1 MYYCCVL
8 MKSCRK
14 TMSRHSGRFS
24 QKNSSLKKAFSA
36 FVKCGR
42 RQDGPVLDTA
52 LRPGPDGD
60 IFYMEKSGGTKIRRS
75 AQSAAAEQTVLRI
88 GKRISFAPGR
98 TEGRERKGKYST
110 KAYTTR
116 GSEKTH
122 CPGKECLSRHKM
134 GGRYSCSKRSNIPPT
149 SSWLRLNT
157 ARTAVNSRAGTKVK
171 EIAKTEDP
179 R

>member
-14 TMSRHSGRFS
+14 TMSWHSRRFS
-24 QKNSSLKKAFSA
+24 QKNSDLKKAFSA

-52 LRPGPDGD
+52 PRPGPDGD
-60 IFYMEKSGGTKIRRS
+60 IFYMEKSGGTKNPPQRTERRDG
-75 AQSAAAEQTVLRI
+75 ANRFKDWEKI
-88 GKRISFAPGR
+88 GFAPGR
-98 TEGRERKGKYST
+98 TKVLERKGKYST
-110 KAYTTR
+110 KAYTTKS
-116 GSEKTH
+116 SEKTH
-122 CPGKECLSRHKM
+122 CPEKECLSKRKTN
-134 GGRYSCSKRSNIPPT
+134 GRYSCSKRSNIPPT
-149 SSWLRLNT
+149 SSWLRLKT

>member
-14 TMSRHSGRFS
+14 TMSWHSRRFS
-24 QKNSSLKKAFSA
+24 QKNSALKKAFSA
-36 FVKCGR
+36 FVKCGL

-75 AQSAAAEQTVLRI
+75 AQGAAAEQTVLRI

-98 TEGRERKGKYST
+98 TKGRERKGKYST

-122 CPGKECLSRHKM
+122 CPGRNAC
-134 GGRYSCSKRSNIPPT
+134 P
-149 SSWLRLNT
+149 
-157 ARTAVNSRAGTKVK
+157 GTKWAGVT
-171 EIAKTEDP
+171 AAQRDRTYRRPVPGSD
-179 R
+179 

>member
-14 TMSRHSGRFS
+14 TMSWHSRRFS
-24 QKNSSLKKAFSA
+24 QKNSALKKAFSA

-75 AQSAAAEQTVLRI
+75 AQGAAAEQTVLRI
-88 GKRISFAPGR
+88 GKRISSLQAARRAGSAKENTAQRHTQPGAAKKL
-98 TEGRERKGKYST
+98 TVQGRN
-110 KAYTTR
+110 A
-116 GSEKTH
+116 
-122 CPGKECLSRHKM
+122 CPGTKWA
-134 GGRYSCSKRSNIPPT
+134 GV
-149 SSWLRLNT
+149 T
-157 ARTAVNSRAGTKVK
+157 AARRDRTYRRPVPGS
-171 EIAKTEDP
+171 D
-179 R
+179 